1 MRTRAA
7 SFFAKKRDTLLFLQI
22 GNALT
27 FKNDTFCV
35 CFCVTQRDDARGD
48 VMASDLPV
56 AVRIHQYLRTLST
69 HLRERAAAMLLAEA
83 RDEIER
89 LRLTDEERQAIDR
102 QADWLARKAQEA
114 GDIHSADLRLQEA
127 ATLRG
132 LLERTQ

>member
-1 MRTRAA
+1 MT
-7 SFFAKKRDTLLFLQI
+7 
-22 GNALT
+22 
-27 FKNDTFCV
+27 
-35 CFCVTQRDDARGD
+35 
-48 VMASDLPV
+48 V
-56 AVRIHQYLRTLST
+56 AVRIHQYLRTLSA

-102 QADWLARKAQEA
+102 QADWLAMQAQEA
-114 GDIHSADLRLQEA
+114 GDIHSADLRSQEA

>member
-1 MRTRAA
+1 MT
-7 SFFAKKRDTLLFLQI
+7 
-22 GNALT
+22 
-27 FKNDTFCV
+27 
-35 CFCVTQRDDARGD
+35 
-48 VMASDLPV
+48 V

-89 LRLTDEERQAIDR
+89 LRLTAEERQAIER
-102 QADWLARKAQEA
+102 QADWMSMQAQEA
-114 GDIHSADLRLQEA
+114 GDIHSADLRSQEA

>member
-1 MRTRAA
+1 
-7 SFFAKKRDTLLFLQI
+7 
-22 GNALT
+22 
-27 FKNDTFCV
+27 
-35 CFCVTQRDDARGD
+35 
-48 VMASDLPV
+48 MASDLPV

-102 QADWLARKAQEA
+102 QAEWLAMQTQEA
-114 GDIHSADLRLQEA
+114 GDIHSADLRSQEA

-132 LLERTQ
+132 LLERTK

>member
-1 MRTRAA
+1 
-7 SFFAKKRDTLLFLQI
+7 
-22 GNALT
+22 
-27 FKNDTFCV
+27 
-35 CFCVTQRDDARGD
+35 
-48 VMASDLPV
+48 MASDLPV
-56 AVRIHQYLRTLST
+56 DVRIHQYLRTLSS

-89 LRLTDEERQAIDR
+89 LRLTDDERQAIER